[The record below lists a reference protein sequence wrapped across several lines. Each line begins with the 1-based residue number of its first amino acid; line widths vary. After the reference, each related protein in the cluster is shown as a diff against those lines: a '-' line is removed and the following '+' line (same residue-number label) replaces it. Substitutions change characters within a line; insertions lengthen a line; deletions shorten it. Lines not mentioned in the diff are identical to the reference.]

1 MFGIKVADN
10 WVDMEN
16 VVSASVKPTEERKY
30 LVEIEF
36 PADTKYIG
44 TFDTFVEAYKVAD
57 AIELLRKM

>member
-1 MFGIKVADN
+1 MFGIKVAED
-10 WVDMEN
+10 WIDMKD

-30 LVEIEF
+30 LVEITF
-36 PADTKYIG
+36 AADTKYIG